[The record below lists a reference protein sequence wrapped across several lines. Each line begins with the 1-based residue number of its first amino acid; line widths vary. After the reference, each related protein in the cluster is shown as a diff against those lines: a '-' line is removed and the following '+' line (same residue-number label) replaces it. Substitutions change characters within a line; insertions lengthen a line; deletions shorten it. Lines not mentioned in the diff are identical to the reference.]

1 MSEWE
6 WVFWVTVFSSPGHGD
21 VTVQPG
27 PAPHRSS
34 AVSLYL
40 QHSVSLPAAQWLLR
54 HLHDHIWTGTAPP
67 AATWGTPG
75 TQEQQEGA
83 CSGHCEPSR
92 RFVDSSIIMLQRPNI
107 WRVSVLLL
115 PLQLPVRVPA
125 PPVQTVREDPT
136 LGGCRPVNAVNVV
149 VRTSSGH
156 CESPVDTSTGI
167 VLLLLCYLFIVDI
180 CSSTAWG
187 PSETFWP
194 TVVDSQQQ
202 SQQQCNC

>member
-1 MSEWE
+1 MWKHYSRHFQQGEGPNNRGLPCALWTS
-6 WVFWVTVFSSPGHGD
+6 VKVHG
-21 VTVQPG
+21 
-27 PAPHRSS
+27 
-34 AVSLYL
+34 
-40 QHSVSLPAAQWLLR
+40 
-54 HLHDHIWTGTAPP
+54 
-67 AATWGTPG
+67 
-75 TQEQQEGA
+75 
-83 CSGHCEPSR
+83 
-92 RFVDSSIIMLQRPNI
+92 SSIIMLQRPNI

-136 LGGCRPVNAVNVV
+136 LGVCRPVNAVNVV
-149 VRTSSGH
+149 VGASSGH
-156 CESPVDTSTGI
+156 CESPVATSTGI
-167 VLLLLCYLFIVDI
+167 VLLLPCYLFIVDI